1 MASIKSISSA
11 AAALGRIKSKA
22 KTEAARKNGRL
33 GGRPPGAFCIL
44 DTSDRWFSICTA
56 GLDHHNLSLAEANQ
70 IHHEWTVM
78 YPARKLFVARVSAA
92 ILRKII
98 HSQSDAPLEI
108 YRAGQ

>member
-33 GGRPPGAFCIL
+33 GGRPPGA
-44 DTSDRWFSICTA
+44 ICTA